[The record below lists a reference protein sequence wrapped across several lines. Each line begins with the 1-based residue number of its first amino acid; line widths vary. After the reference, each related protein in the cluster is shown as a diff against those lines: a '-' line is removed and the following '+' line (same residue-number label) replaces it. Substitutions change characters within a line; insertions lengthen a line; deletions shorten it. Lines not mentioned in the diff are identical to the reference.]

1 MFKKLGALT
10 LITLLSGCH
19 LVHKDD
25 IEQGNIIKPAAVRQ
39 LHKGMTEE
47 EVRSIMG
54 NPVLKNIFTPNRR
67 VYVYTF
73 QPGQG
78 KMHETR
84 VTCTFVNGRVESVV
98 WVADQISTP

>member
-1 MFKKLGALT
+1 MFKKLCALV
-10 LITLLSGCH
+10 LIALLSGCS
-19 LVHKDD
+19 LIHKDD
-25 IEQGNIIKPAAVRQ
+25 IEQGNIIKPDAVRQ

-54 NPVLKNIFTPNRR
+54 NPVLKNIFTPNRT

-84 VTCTFVNGRVESVV
+84 VTCTFVNGRVDSII
-98 WVADQISTP
+98 WVADQISLP